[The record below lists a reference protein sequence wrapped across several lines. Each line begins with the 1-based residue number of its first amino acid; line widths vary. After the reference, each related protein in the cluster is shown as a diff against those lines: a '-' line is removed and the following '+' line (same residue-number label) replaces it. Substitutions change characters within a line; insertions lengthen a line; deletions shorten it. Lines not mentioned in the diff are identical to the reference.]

1 MFVPSSETILTSV
14 DDCRGLGGQGGGEK
28 ISKSVYKPG
37 GTGELS
43 FFFGLRHLGSLK
55 TKTGYSEKC
64 RSEKKKFAV
73 GARANKR
80 TGALCLRLPRAQ
92 FITLLKMFPA
102 EEEKIAHAAL
112 ATFDTQPA
120 RRQVTAR
127 MCKVIKAYFL

>member
-64 RSEKKKFAV
+64 RSEKKNLQLGPGQINELEHYV
-73 GARANKR
+73 SVCHGHS
-80 TGALCLRLPRAQ
+80 LLHCLKCFLP
-92 FITLLKMFPA
+92 K
-102 EEEKIAHAAL
+102 K
-112 ATFDTQPA
+112 
-120 RRQVTAR
+120 
-127 MCKVIKAYFL
+127 KK